1 MLTAILE
8 SLVCG
13 TTKGVHMEDMVK
25 YIKMTTKETE
35 DIIDKYKD
43 AVCWLA
49 FSALLNVVL
58 ISTLFLA

>member
-1 MLTAILE
+1 
-8 SLVCG
+8 
-13 TTKGVHMEDMVK
+13 MEDMVK

-35 DIIDKYKD
+35 EIVDRYKD

-58 ISTLFLA
+58 IITLFLD